1 MNTKLVVGVAACA
14 ASVALSAFADVP
26 VYKATAD
33 VSGVD
38 LAEYAPDRMEGPAPG
53 NSVTIDG
60 PISGYAATVEQPFT
74 FQGDTNSTSTS
85 YGTLNLENVGT
96 LTDGS
101 VPLAFEGYGVTY
113 LKDPYVIGPGWT
125 KTLLQ
130 VKDANAAVRFSS
142 VNVSGTKETPARFDL
157 TPDGPINDK
166 EQGQIY
172 GLAKAPGSRGVD
184 NLRIGRYDNG
194 DGVMTLTD
202 CESFFGDYVYLG
214 CDGENVTG
222 TLALTNSWMDAY
234 FLYSGTGTPGQEA
247 GVTNVVILG
256 PGATLNVSQPI
267 TLQKDPSLAFRFAG
281 GKWRS
286 REGNGYIFQTDNLKG
301 RILVTNELGCDFVFD
316 VPNQGNY
323 RDLFPNGK
331 QVDVVGN
338 GDFVK
343 QGKGVLKIAAPVTG
357 YTGDTV
363 IEEGTLRVSGVGS
376 LPFVPIRAAD
386 GTKIELEH
394 GGRLAVPFIEGKV
407 SVQSTGDGTGTLAIG
422 DENDIVLS
430 GVAANVSLEK
440 TGSGTMTMYGM
451 RGRKLAVDEGKLIVE
466 QAMKPSRYWRF
477 KVDAIS
483 GNVDMMQFSE
493 LKLYSGGADVTSTA
507 TVTWDTEHTT
517 AKHAG
522 DNKGLPYPDA
532 ESPGKAFDGSVDTK
546 WLDWRAGV
554 NESAEVRDSVWLCF
568 DFDEPIAIDKYEWYT
583 ANDETG
589 RDPTSW
595 RFERSE
601 DGAVWV
607 TVDEQANVAVTN
619 NRKALAYTYESEQKA
634 GGDVV
639 LDEIGVA
646 EGAELEVHGVAVKT
660 KQITGDGS
668 IKLLDGATLE
678 LVADDGELEGVNVS
692 TVSFGDGPGEIV
704 KNGNGTVKMFGL
716 DGYAGAVTVNTGTLK
731 ILKIGPCKWF
741 RWTVKRV
748 YGDDS
753 MQLSEFSL
761 YDEYGD
767 RVNVGMSKA
776 DDGTTE
782 LQPGQFAQVGAYS
795 VGGNGGEGVDKAF
808 DGNIDTKWCLTDV
821 TMNNPD
827 NSSTWRAVLLRLPS
841 NAASV
846 VAYSFTTANDVTPGR
861 NPSTWVLEA
870 SEDGIDWVPV
880 DDQTNVGSQPTA
892 FKTESSKYSIS
903 AIEDE
908 PTVLPFAA
916 DATVMVA
923 AGATFDS
930 SVPIPNLIVD
940 CEVGAG
946 TLTTFNPAEGGMLR
960 LVNVGETALDG
971 FVVPVTVGE
980 FAANASTTIKSWKV
994 MVEGVVSANYAVR
1007 IRDGKLVVVRMRGLS
1022 VMVR

>member
-1 MNTKLVVGVAACA
+1 MNTKLRFGVAACA
-14 ASVALSAFADVP
+14 AAVALSAFADVP
-26 VYKATAD
+26 VYKVTAD
-33 VSGVD
+33 VNGVD
-38 LAEYAPDRMEGPAPG
+38 LTGYASDRMEGPAPG
-53 NSVTIDG
+53 ESVTISNR
-60 PISGYAATVEQPFT
+60 ISGYAATVEQPFT
-74 FQGDTNSTSTS
+74 FQGDTNSKSTS
-85 YGTLNLENVGT
+85 YGTLNLKNVGT

-113 LKDPYVIGPGWT
+113 LNDPYLVGPGWT
-125 KTLLQ
+125 KARLQ
-130 VKDANAAVRFSS
+130 VKDDHAAVRFKT

-157 TPDGPINDK
+157 TPDGPKNDK
-166 EQGQIY
+166 GQGQIY

-184 NLRIGRYDNG
+184 HLWIGRYDNG

-214 CDGENVTG
+214 GRGTNVTG
-222 TLALTNSWMDAY
+222 TLALTNSWMDVY
-234 FLYSGTGTPGQEA
+234 LLYSGLDTPGQEA
-247 GVTNVVILG
+247 GVTNMVILG
-256 PGATLNVSQPI
+256 PGSTLNVSQPI
-267 TLQKDPSLAFRFAG
+267 TLKNDPSLAFRFAG

-286 REGNGYIFQTDNLKG
+286 REGNAYIFQTDNWKG
-301 RILVTNELGCDFVFD
+301 RILVTNEPGCDFVFD
-316 VPNQGNY
+316 VPNLGNY

-331 QVDVVGN
+331 QVDVVGD

-363 IEEGTLRVSGVGS
+363 VEEGTLRISGVGA

-440 TGSGTMTMYGM
+440 TGSGKMTMYGM
-451 RGRKLAVDEGKLIVE
+451 RGRKLTVDEGKLIVE
-466 QAMKPSRYWRF
+466 SPLKPSRYWRF
-477 KVDAIS
+477 KVDAIREK
-483 GNVDMMQFSE
+483 VDMMQFSE

-517 AKHAG
+517 EKHAG

-532 ESPGKAFDGSVDTK
+532 ESPLKAFDGSVDTK

-554 NESAEVRDSVWLCF
+554 NESAEVRDSVWLRF
-568 DFDEPIAIDKYEWYT
+568 DFGEPIAIDKYEWYT

-595 RFERSE
+595 RFERSD
-601 DGAVWV
+601 DGAAWV

-619 NRKALAYTYESEQKA
+619 NRKALAYTYESEQQA
-634 GGDVV
+634 GSDAV
-639 LDEIGVA
+639 LDEIDVA
-646 EGAELEVHGVAVKT
+646 DGAELEVHGIAVKT
-660 KQITGDGS
+660 KRITGRGS

-678 LVADDGELEGVNVS
+678 LAADDGTLEFVNVS

-704 KNGNGTVKMFGL
+704 KSGNGTVKMSGL

-731 ILKIGPCKWF
+731 IRPVKWF
-741 RWTVKRV
+741 RWTVRRV
-748 YGDDS
+748 YGNNEI
-753 MQLSEFSL
+753 MQISEFSL
-761 YDEYGD
+761 YDKDGN

-782 LQPGQFAQVGAYS
+782 LQPGQFAQVGAYT
-795 VGGNGGEGVDKAF
+795 VGNDEGVDNAF
-808 DGNIDTKWCLTDV
+808 DGNVNTKWCLTGV
-821 TMNNPD
+821 QMNDPTD
-827 NSSTWRAVLLRLPS
+827 TTKWRAVVLRLPS
-841 NAASV
+841 DAAPV
-846 VAYSFTTANDVTPGR
+846 VAYSFTTGNDATPAR

-870 SEDGIDWVPV
+870 SDNGTDWALV
-880 DDQTNVGSQPTA
+880 DERIGVGSQPTD

-923 AGATFDS
+923 EGATFDS

-971 FVVPVTVGE
+971 FVVPATVGE

-994 MVEGVVSANYAVR
+994 MVDGVVSANYAVH
-1007 IRDGKLVVVRMRGLS
+1007 IRNGKLVVVRMRGLS